1 MSYDPPSAIP
11 GSVGAQPDLV
21 GTMPATGYFLGWL
34 TTPPRGE
41 SVKVH
46 PSQLLEAGLP
56 ALFSEGTIGSTV
68 AANALLD
75 FVGDGTGTRGIE
87 FYTAGVRRARIVL
100 DNTQKMRYNMYDAA
114 GTNAMAMMLMEYRA
128 GSLADPHTININPDG
143 LADAFA
149 VNLITRGLVQARN
162 FSTFASH
169 YPPMS
174 GSGTVTPLI
183 TFRADLSGWTR
194 APGSRL
200 MSFGTGS
207 DAVQNLSNSVYSYMR
222 LESSTTTGWTGPRAG
237 FNMTMTIDADTIL
250 EDDSNGMNGGIFQVF
265 GNANLGGI
273 ADRYGLD
280 NYGYGNL
287 YSMSVYS
294 GLRAN
299 ATYWRVFNGCEWDN
313 FMQAG
318 SSATY
323 RIGNSH
329 ITLPSHAAHAT
340 RQNVCLLISA
350 DENVDQVH
358 LWESGLTF
366 GEHLQ
371 AGWPFAERGYGIT
384 WRAGGATKKNVAAAG
399 IDALEAQFT
408 GTGGSTGGGFILRGR
423 GTRLIPGT
431 LLGTTGASLQVGH
444 GSLTSTAAGISLDT
458 NYEVSSSVSI
468 NTPGSDYFTNV
479 LVGTDQGVIVSI
491 DSVINKTLTGATQTN
506 PIVATSVAHGL
517 ADGTTFT
524 LTGVVGMTQLN
535 QRLITMITNAN
546 PGVVTSVGH
555 GLPNGT
561 RIRVAALVGCV
572 PLLGNLYYIV
582 RNRTADTFTM
592 EYPNGT
598 PIDTTNFS
606 PYVSG
611 GTIKLTYAVTNATAD
626 TFEIYTNTGG
636 AVDGTAYSAYTSGGV
651 AMTSIPD
658 AVSLWADGFAE
669 VGDTTDVATI
679 ALSSGSSYGSG
690 LTVDLTWTPQT
701 LLQIQ
706 PSGGITR
713 FGGTANAGVIVD
725 VIGAA
730 ASERL
735 IRYYS
740 GADIRFSTGMDA
752 NNNWVVGRY
761 TGSSVFQESALQ
773 VLTADGKIRFGA
785 AASFSA
791 NGAVATLLTG
801 IGPTGANT
809 TVQEW
814 LTVVNPAGTVRY
826 IPCF

>member
-1 MSYDPPSAIP
+1 MTTVPVLI
-11 GSVGAQPDLV
+11 QIPDL
-21 GTMPATGYFLGWL
+21 GDATLPLNTATDLMVVSQGGLARELTIDQFISSQGGNFALL
-34 TTPPRGE
+34 TTNVFTGT
-41 SVKVH
+41 
-46 PSQLLEAGLP
+46 Q
-56 ALFSEGTIGSTV
+56 TIGTATTV
-68 AANALLD
+68 SPLLQ
-75 FVGDGTGTRGIE
+75 FVGDGTGTRGME

-100 DNTQKMRYNMYDAA
+100 DNTQKMRYNMYDTA
-114 GTNAMAMMLMEYRA
+114 GANAMAMMLMEYRA

-143 LADAFA
+143 LTDAFA

-183 TFRADLSGWTR
+183 TYRADLSGWTR
-194 APGSRL
+194 AQGSRL

-207 DAVQNLSNSVYSYMR
+207 DAVQNLSNGVYSYMR
-222 LESSTTTGWTGPRAG
+222 LESSTSDGWTGPRAS
-237 FNMTMTIDADTIL
+237 FNSTMTIDADTVL

-273 ADRYGLD
+273 ADRYGID

-287 YSMSVYS
+287 YSLSVYS

-323 RIGNSH
+323 RIGNSY

-340 RQNVCLLISA
+340 RQNVCLMVSA
-350 DENVDQVH
+350 DETIDQTH

-408 GTGGSTGGGFILRGR
+408 GTGGSTGGGFIIRGR
-423 GTRLIPGT
+423 GTRLIPGA
-431 LLGTTGASLQVGH
+431 LLGTTGAALQVGH
-444 GSLTSTAAGISLDT
+444 GSIKSTATGIMIDA

-468 NTPGSDYFTNV
+468 NTPGSDYFSNV
-479 LVGTDQGVIVSI
+479 LVGTSQGVIASI
-491 DSVINKTLTGATQTN
+491 DSVVNKTLTGATQTN

-517 ADGTTFT
+517 ANGTTFT
-524 LTGVVGMTQLN
+524 LTGVAGMTQLN
-535 QRLITMITNAN
+535 QRLITMITTAN

-561 RIRVAALVGCV
+561 RVRIAGLVGSV

-582 RNRTADTFTM
+582 QNRTADTFTM

-611 GTIKLTYAVTNATAD
+611 GTIKITYAVTNATAD
-626 TFEIYTNTGG
+626 TFEVYTNTGG

-658 AVSLWADGFAE
+658 AVSLWAAGFDE
-669 VGDTTDVATI
+669 VGDTTNVATT
-679 ALSSGSSYGSG
+679 ALNSGASYGSG
-690 LTVDLTWTPQT
+690 LTVDLVWTPQRDI
-701 LLQIQ
+701 LIG
-706 PSGGITR
+706 SAAAKIA
-713 FGGTANAGVIVD
+713 FYGGTPVVKQTGVAVSAAGIH
-725 VIGAA
+725 AA
-730 ASERL
+730 LVNLGL
-735 IRYYS
+735 IS
-740 GADIRFSTGMDA
+740 
-752 NNNWVVGRY
+752 
-761 TGSSVFQESALQ
+761 
-773 VLTADGKIRFGA
+773 
-785 AASFSA
+785 
-791 NGAVATLLTG
+791 
-801 IGPTGANT
+801 
-809 TVQEW
+809 
-814 LTVVNPAGTVRY
+814 
-826 IPCF
+826 